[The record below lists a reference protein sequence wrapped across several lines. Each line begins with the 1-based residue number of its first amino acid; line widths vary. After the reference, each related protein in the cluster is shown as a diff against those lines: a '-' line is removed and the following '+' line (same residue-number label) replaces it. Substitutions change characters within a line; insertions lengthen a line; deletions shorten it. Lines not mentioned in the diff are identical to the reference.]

1 MATFN
6 EDVNKFD
13 ENFTQKG
20 PMIPGIPAKEAS
32 DRMLLFQGNFDDLW
46 RKFAMYSSGEQL
58 FGLPV
63 KDYPKLHNRKRELN
77 LLSKLYSLYLQ
88 VMKRIDEYNET
99 RWLDVDMSQINV
111 EIQEFQNRCRTLPKG
126 MKDWPAFIDLKK
138 KIDDFNDSCP
148 LIEFMIS
155 DAVKDR
161 HWERLETL
169 LTTELKVNSPTF
181 TLGHLM
187 AAPLLVNKDDVE
199 DICIGA
205 VKEKDIDAKL
215 NQVIADFRTVN
226 LQFGIFKTRGELMI
240 KTGETKEIISL
251 LEDNLMIMNSLASNR
266 FNAHFKKII
275 TLWVSK
281 LNNTSEILEKWL
293 QVQTLYIY
301 LEAVF
306 VGGDIAKQLPAE
318 SKRFANI
325 DKSWVRVMYKARD
338 NPNAVECCTGDDVV
352 AGTLSILLEQLE
364 ACQKS
369 LTGNLMMFKIR
380 INFIQYKI
388 FLGYLETKRLIFP
401 RFFFMSDTIILEVL
415 GQASDPASV
424 QPHLLSIFMATA
436 ALEFDKNNFDV
447 IIAIISENKEVVK
460 LEKSVK
466 CIGGVEIWMGTLLKS
481 MQDTMKGI
489 IAQIANSLW
498 DSEFDFIRDFP
509 NYCGQVALLGC
520 QILWTARSEFA
531 LRTCRKD
538 RSIMRLT
545 NNYFLDLLNN
555 LIELTVKEL
564 TPLER
569 INYETMVTIHVHQ
582 RDIFNDLFR
591 DKVRSILDF
600 DWQKQA
606 RFYFSDDTDDV
617 TVKITDI
624 DFLYQ
629 NEYLGVSERL
639 AITPLTDRCY
649 ITLAQAIGMHF
660 GGAPAGPA
668 GKITI

>member
-6 EDVNKFD
+6 EDVSKFD
-13 ENFTQKG
+13 DDFTQKG
-20 PMIPGIPAKEAS
+20 PMIPGIPAKVAS
-32 DRMLLFQGNFDDLW
+32 DRMLLFQGEFDELW

-58 FGLPV
+58 FGLTV
-63 KDYPKLHNRKRELN
+63 NDYPKLHNRKRELN

-88 VMKRIDEYNET
+88 VMKRIDEYHEIP
-99 RWLDVDMSQINV
+99 WHDVDIIQINA

-161 HWERLETL
+161 HWEKLETL
-169 LTTELKVNSPTF
+169 LATELKVYSPSF

-187 AAPLLVNKDDVE
+187 EAPLLANKDDVE

-215 NQVIADFRTVN
+215 NQVIADFKTVN
-226 LQFGIFKTRGELMI
+226 IQFGIFKSRGELMI

-266 FNAHFKKII
+266 FNAYFKKTIM
-275 TLWVSK
+275 LWVSK
-281 LNNTSEILEKWL
+281 LNKTSEILEKWL

-325 DKSWVRVMYKARD
+325 DKTWVRVMFKARD
-338 NPNAVECCTGDDVV
+338 NPNAVECCTGDDIVSSN
-352 AGTLSILLEQLE
+352 LINLLEQLE

-369 LTGNLMMFKIR
+369 LTGNFKTFYEL
-380 INFIQYKI
+380 NNKYFLKI
-388 FLGYLETKRLIFP
+388 SLGYLETKRLIFP

-447 IIAIISENKEVVK
+447 ITALVSENKEVVP
-460 LEKSVK
+460 LEKPVK
-466 CIGGVEIWMGTLLKS
+466 CVGGVEIWMGTLLKS

-489 IAQIANSLW
+489 IAQIAISLY
-498 DSEFDFIRDFP
+498 DAEFEFVRDFP
-509 NYCGQVALLGC
+509 NFCGQVGLLGC
-520 QILWTARSEFA
+520 QILWTVRSEFA

-538 RSIMRLT
+538 SSIMRRT

-555 LIELTVKEL
+555 LIEMTVKEL

-582 RDIFNDLFR
+582 RDIFNDLFK
-591 DKVRSILDF
+591 DKVRSISDF

-606 RFYFSDDTDDV
+606 RFYFNDDTDDV
-617 TVKITDI
+617 VVKITDI

-668 GKITI
+668 GKV